1 MSEEIF
7 GAVQKLPVNGTKKQV
22 VLQCAPLLTGIKLS
36 NLLNV
41 RADQKEEVFK
51 LFEGS
56 KICCR
61 VLYEFRGRLSILLYR
76 PGMLAAYLEREDVQ
90 KLMTSFGYG
99 DLELEEILDS
109 DSFVRIS
116 NSEIVNV
123 KKIIRLDTS
132 ITGTIRMYMKGDT
145 QTFVS
150 RRYVSRIKKT
160 LKL

>member
-22 VLQCAPLLTGIKLS
+22 VLQCAPLLIGIKLS

-90 KLMTSFGYG
+90 KMMPSFG
-99 DLELEEILDS
+99 
-109 DSFVRIS
+109 
-116 NSEIVNV
+116 
-123 KKIIRLDTS
+123 
-132 ITGTIRMYMKGDT
+132 
-145 QTFVS
+145 
-150 RRYVSRIKKT
+150 
-160 LKL
+160 

>member
-76 PGMLAAYLEREDVQ
+76 DACSISGPGGCSEADGVL
-90 KLMTSFGYG
+90 
-99 DLELEEILDS
+99 
-109 DSFVRIS
+109 RIW
-116 NSEIVNV
+116 
-123 KKIIRLDTS
+123 RP
-132 ITGTIRMYMKGDT
+132 
-145 QTFVS
+145 
-150 RRYVSRIKKT
+150 
-160 LKL
+160 

>member
-56 KICCR
+56 TIC
-61 VLYEFRGRLSILLYR
+61 RGIHREPGSIPVIL
-76 PGMLAAYLEREDVQ
+76 Q
-90 KLMTSFGYG
+90 K
-99 DLELEEILDS
+99 
-109 DSFVRIS
+109 V
-116 NSEIVNV
+116 
-123 KKIIRLDTS
+123 
-132 ITGTIRMYMKGDT
+132 
-145 QTFVS
+145 
-150 RRYVSRIKKT
+150 
-160 LKL
+160 

>member
-1 MSEEIF
+1 MRTVPISSAAIRAAEQHWLKSSKSIARDVQKGGIRMSEEIF

-22 VLQCAPLLTGIKLS
+22 VLQCAPLLIGIKLS

-76 PGMLAAYLEREDVQ
+76 PGMLRAYLEREDV
-90 KLMTSFGYG
+90 KRLMASFGYE
-99 DLELEEILDS
+99 DLGLEETLD
-109 DSFVRIS
+109 RIAG
-116 NSEIVNV
+116 
-123 KKIIRLDTS
+123 RLS
-132 ITGTIRMYMKGDT
+132 GAHGRKTGIPP
-145 QTFVS
+145 
-150 RRYVSRIKKT
+150 
-160 LKL
+160 